1 MGRLLRASSNIFW
14 SKSSA
19 AEKRVAALERE
30 VQQLKEVD
38 RTLVG
43 KLAETERRAAES
55 LSSKDEE
62 IRLLK
67 EQLESRSKEAEDAKA
82 AARKESEEVQRWSGV
97 ISEKLVT
104 GLESIGAVTP
114 RFEGGGTGEFFGWL
128 DGTLDDVPSII
139 ETSTK
144 YASLMS
150 LEAGFG
156 LLEGQGCSHVP
167 LVTGDNVVIS
177 DSCCEGSSEA
187 AHESARRVALEYWV
201 PFGIRLARERALAHL
216 IIT

>member
-1 MGRLLRASSNIFW
+1 M
-14 SKSSA
+14 
-19 AEKRVAALERE
+19 AALEKE

-38 RTLVG
+38 RTLA
-43 KLAETERRAAES
+43 KSLAETERRAAES
-55 LSSKDEE
+55 LKSKDEE
-62 IRLLK
+62 IELLK
-67 EQLESRSKEAEDAKA
+67 KQLESRSKEAEDAKA
-82 AARKESEEVQRWSGV
+82 VARKESEEVQRWSGL

-128 DGTLDDVPSII
+128 DGTLDDVPGII

-167 LVTGDNVVIS
+167 LVASDNVVIS
-177 DSCCEGSSEA
+177 DGCCEGLSDEA
-187 AHESARRVALEYWV
+187 RESARRVALEYWV
-201 PFGIRLARERALAHL
+201 PFGMRLAKERALALRAVSYTHL
-216 IIT
+216 TLPTNVNV

>member
-1 MGRLLRASSNIFW
+1 M
-14 SKSSA
+14 K
-19 AEKRVAALERE
+19 
-30 VQQLKEVD
+30 
-38 RTLVG
+38 
-43 KLAETERRAAES
+43 
-55 LSSKDEE
+55 SKDEE

-82 AARKESEEVQRWSGV
+82 VARKESEEVQRWSGL

-104 GLESIGAVTP
+104 GLESIGVVTP
-114 RFEGGGTGEFFGWL
+114 RFEGGGAGEFFGWL

-156 LLEGQGCSHVP
+156 LLVGQGCSHVP
-167 LVTGDNVVIS
+167 LVAGKM
-177 DSCCEGSSEA
+177 
-187 AHESARRVALEYWV
+187 L
-201 PFGIRLARERALAHL
+201 
-216 IIT
+216 